1 MPWRMTIPT
10 LVIAGLLSL
19 LAILAGDLGA
29 DRVERSGSGP
39 LLESERFPVQE
50 LNRIEL
56 SRGDDRWIFVR
67 EDDGWWQDTPFRA
80 PIEDRHLVDLAERAV
95 DLHVVDRFDGTDSLS
110 EEALQLSPPRATL
123 TFGWPGGT
131 RQFNLG
137 RRGVAGR
144 GYLRIDDSPTILI
157 VNQGLHA
164 TTFDTNP
171 PLWREPRLFPGIDI
185 EAQRIQRFGP
195 EANTLER
202 DGRDWRFV
210 EPVATRTDREAMESY
225 IIELARARSAGV
237 ILDLPEELS
246 AFGLENPRAM
256 LDVEEQNGTIRRL
269 LIGDR
274 VSGRTQDRYVML
286 EGTPSVLRVEGRAVA
301 GLFLDPIA
309 IVDPRATGVSGS
321 NVKAIEINGIDS
333 DIRLERDLDRWIAV
347 SHGSVEVPRDRVDAL
362 LELLTAT
369 PGEAIA
375 IVEEYPQELQQ
386 GTITLIGYDR
396 RPLDTIRVLREPQ
409 ADGWRWGLENGDSVV
424 RIHPLVTD
432 VPLQLSDWGL
442 RSESP

>member
-171 PLWREPRLFPGIDI
+171 TLWREPRLFPGIDI

-256 LDVEEQNGTIRRL
+256 LEVEEQNGTIRRL